1 MLIYKDGKV
10 ADYKEFFKDTSFPAS
25 GPTDSFLEENGALKV
40 NTWLPYDQKTQ
51 KLVSVEPYV
60 MDGWAYTVVVEDK
73 TPEEIEQELIA
84 YDAQQKNNRAAAYTS
99 EADPIFFK
107 WQRGEATEQEWLDKV
122 AEIKARYAYLNEE
135 TV

>member
-73 TPEEIEQELIA
+73 TPEELEQELIA

-122 AEIKARYAYLNEE
+122 EEIKARYAYLNEE